1 MTAQCRVLRVHRSGF
16 YKWLGEPQSPR
27 EQEDFRLL
35 GLIKQSYD
43 ESDSSYGSPRV
54 FKDLREL
61 GESCCENRVAKLMR
75 SNGIRAH
82 RRYRKPRYRFSKPSI
97 VTPNQLE
104 QDFSSSGPDRI
115 WVTDITY
122 INTYEGWLHVAVVID
137 LYSRKVVGWSMGHTI
152 TTDLVL
158 GALHGALWR
167 RRPKNRVMIHSDQGV
182 QFTSDA
188 WIRFCRDHN
197 VERSMS
203 RRGNCYD
210 NAVAESFFSSL
221 KKERV
226 RGRTYSTLCEARADI
241 FDYIEVFYNRRRR
254 HSALGMLSPAEFEQ
268 VKIGM

>member
-1 MTAQCRVLRVHRSGF
+1 VTAQCRVLRVHRSG
-16 YKWLGEPQSPR
+16 YYQWLKEPHSNRSR
-27 EQEDFRLL
+27 ENERLI
-35 GLIKQSYD
+35 GLIKQSYED
-43 ESDSSYGSPRV
+43 SDDSYGSPRV
-54 FKDLREL
+54 FKDLCEL
-61 GESCCENRVAKLMR
+61 GERCCENRVARLMR

-82 RRYRKPRYRFSKPSI
+82 RRYRKPRYRFSRPSL
-97 VTPNQLE
+97 VTPNKLE
-104 QDFSSSGPDRI
+104 QEFSALGPDRI

-122 INTYEGWLHVAVVID
+122 INTTEGWLHVAVVID
-137 LYSRKVVGWSMGHTI
+137 LFSRKVVGWSMGHTI

-158 GALHGALWR
+158 TALHGALWR

-188 WIRFCRDHN
+188 WVRFCRDHN

-226 RGRTYSTLCEARADI
+226 RGRIYSTLNEARADI

-268 VKIGM
+268 VKIGI